1 MTNIRRSII
10 AACAIAAVCAAVP
23 GAFAASDRKGIYGK
37 DDRVDVVNVTNSTI
51 KKLTESTV
59 AFFKASD
66 VDSSGKLTLQ
76 PFKSSLHETYQL
88 CNDVKFYNQSIGA
101 FCSGSLIG
109 EDMVMTAGHCVTSA
123 EQCAET
129 KIVFGFGIRQAGGNT
144 PASVPAGEVYSCK
157 SIVTQTLDES
167 TLADYAVI
175 RLDRKVTG
183 HKPLAVES
191 GAMNKS
197 DKVFVI
203 GHPSGLATKV
213 AANGK
218 VRDDSNPNFYVT
230 NLDTYGGNS
239 GSPVFSQSS
248 FKIIGILVRGGTDY
262 VLKDNSNP
270 QCITNYVTGENS
282 GRGEDVTKSSVVVK
296 AVKDALA
303 KEKTVTE
310 AAAAKQPQPKKV
322 NVQAVKDAGAALGQ

>member
-1 MTNIRRSII
+1 MTNTRRSII
-10 AACAIAAVCAAVP
+10 AACAIAATFAAVP
-23 GAFAASDRKGIYGK
+23 AFAAVGDKGIYGK

-59 AFFKASD
+59 ALFKASD

-76 PFKSSLHETYQL
+76 PFKSSLHETLQL
-88 CNDVKFYNQSIGA
+88 CSDVRFYNQSIGA

-109 EDMVMTAGHCVTSA
+109 EDMVMTAGHCVQDA
-123 EQCAET
+123 EQCAQT

-144 PASVPAGEVYSCK
+144 PASVPASEVYSCK
-157 SIVTQTLDES
+157 SVITQVLDEE
-167 TLADYAVI
+167 TKADYAVI
-175 RLDRKVTG
+175 RLDRKVTN
-183 HKPLAVES
+183 HKPLAVET
-191 GAMNKS
+191 GAADKS
-197 DKVFVI
+197 QKMFVI

-218 VRDDSNPNFYVT
+218 MRDDSDPNYYVT

-239 GSPVFSQSS
+239 GSPVFSQSTY
-248 FKIIGILVRGGTDY
+248 KIIGILVRGGTDY
-262 VLKDNSNP
+262 VLKANSNP
-270 QCITNYVTGENS
+270 QCITNYVTGENA

-303 KEKTVTE
+303 KEKAAT
-310 AAAAKQPQPKKV
+310 AAATAKQPQPKQV
-322 NVQAVKDAGAALGQ
+322 NVQAVKDAGALLGR

>member
-1 MTNIRRSII
+1 MTNTRRSII
-10 AACAIAAVCAAVP
+10 AACAIAATFAAVP
-23 GAFAASDRKGIYGK
+23 AFASGGQKGIYGK

-59 AFFKASD
+59 ALFKAED

-76 PFKSSLHETYQL
+76 PFKSSLHESIQL
-88 CNDVKFYNQSIGA
+88 CSDVKFYNQSIGA

-123 EQCAET
+123 EQCAQT

-144 PASVPAGEVYSCK
+144 PASVPVSEVYSCK
-157 SIVTQTLDES
+157 SVITQVLDEE
-167 TLADYAVI
+167 TKADYAVI
-175 RLDRKVTG
+175 RLDRKVTN
-183 HKPLAVES
+183 HKPLALET
-191 GAMNKS
+191 GAADKS
-197 DKVFVI
+197 QKVFVI

-218 VRDDSNPNFYVT
+218 VRDDSDPNYYVT

-239 GSPVFSQSS
+239 GSPVFSQSTY
-248 FKIIGILVRGGTDY
+248 KIVGILVRGGTDY
-262 VLKDNSNP
+262 VLKANSNP
-270 QCITNYVTGENS
+270 QCITNYVTGEDA

-296 AVKDALA
+296 AVKAALA
-303 KEKTVTE
+303 KEK
-310 AAAAKQPQPKKV
+310 AAAAAVKQPQPKQV
-322 NVQAVKDAGAALGQ
+322 NVQAVKDAGALLGR